1 MSMET
6 DIAMNVIK
14 IVIDGAAYSVN
25 FIGKALGS
33 STKSIMKVVRASKYD
48 SPRKKESKEF
58 T

>member
-1 MSMET
+1 MET

-48 SPRKKESKEF
+48 SPRKKESKKF